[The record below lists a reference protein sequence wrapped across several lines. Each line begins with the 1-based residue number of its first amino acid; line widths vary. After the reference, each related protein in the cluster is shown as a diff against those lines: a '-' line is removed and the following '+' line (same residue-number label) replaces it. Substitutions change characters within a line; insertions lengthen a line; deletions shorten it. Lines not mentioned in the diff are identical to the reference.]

1 MIGYHIKD
9 GIDGY
14 EILVMELKMSIY
26 VERRFNFVV
35 CQSSEKERRALI
47 LITSYC
53 VAQLVIQIFM
63 SLSVTSR
70 F

>member
-1 MIGYHIKD
+1 MIVYHIKD
-9 GIDGY
+9 GIYGY

-26 VERRFNFVV
+26 VEWRFNFVV

-47 LITSYC
+47 LITFYC